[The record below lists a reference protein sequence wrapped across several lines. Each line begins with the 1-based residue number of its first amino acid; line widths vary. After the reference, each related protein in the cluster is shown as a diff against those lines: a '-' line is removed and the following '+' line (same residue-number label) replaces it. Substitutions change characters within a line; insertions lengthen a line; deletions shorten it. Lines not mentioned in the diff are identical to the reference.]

1 MWPDSE
7 AGSCIGGR
15 GEQWSLSF
23 EAIDLM
29 AHATVLVTLSTYIM
43 NYNWLYEK
51 YCFAATF

>member
-43 NYNWLYEK
+43 NDNWLYEK